1 MALHSAGASAEIASK
16 SSTLARKVMGV
27 ADPKRS
33 LLGRVGDTAVAVQLA
48 TRLLPTGW
56 RLLKRYPVRSSLMI
70 LGVAL
75 AAYSLRPMNNATRK

>member
-27 ADPKRS
+27 ADPGRS

-70 LGVAL
+70 LGLAL